1 MKQRPEIT
9 GVVARAGADEIGLD
23 PMGLNQTDTFLV
35 LKPRSEWPA
44 GGKPALEDKI
54 RGVLDDLPG
63 VATASRSRSTCA
75 CPR

>member
-1 MKQRPEIT
+1 MPGPEIT

-35 LKPRSEWPA
+35 LKPRANGLA
-44 GGKPALEDKI
+44 GGPALEDKI
-54 RGVLDDLPG
+54 RGGAGPFCP
-63 VATASRSRSTCA
+63 AWSTASRSRSTCA